1 MMQVVLHM
9 VQHCQ
14 WLTIGCLAQAACRLL
29 RVSSGL
35 HVTCSVY
42 IRPSTAGVV
51 RAEDARLLGDMSAL
65 RRQHRR
71 LADLNR
77 DMWGEH
83 SKRAANQAEL
93 VQGLKA
99 INLMIQQAAKLR
111 VGPAQARVVAACR
124 AAIKANNLQALSKV
138 VCEGSAAAG
147 V

>member
-1 MMQVVLHM
+1 MQGSWTYHVY
-9 VQHCQ
+9 
-14 WLTIGCLAQAACRLL
+14 
-29 RVSSGL
+29 VSLGNL
-35 HVTCSVY
+35 VHVSLPNC
-42 IRPSTAGVV
+42 PLPAGVV
-51 RAEDARLLGDMSAL
+51 RAEDARLLGDMAAL

-83 SKRAANQAEL
+83 SKRAANQADL
-93 VQGLKA
+93 VEGLKG

-147 V
+147 A